1 MVKLCKDI
9 YEYRE
14 LIFTLVRK
22 EIAVRYKQSLLGP
35 AWVLIQPLAF
45 MAIFM
50 AVKVFLTIP
59 SDGVPYPIFAF
70 AGLLP
75 WIFFSNS
82 VTYAA
87 PSIVLN
93 GPVIKKI
100 YFPREVFPL
109 SVSLA
114 TFVDFVVAGVI
125 YLVLM
130 FYFGIFPGPSI
141 CLIPLLILL
150 QFILSVGLA
159 LIFSIL
165 GGYRR
170 DLIMGAPLLMMFWMY
185 LSPVFYPVSS
195 VPQEFLYLYYLNPMA
210 GIIQCY
216 RSILLA
222 QSFPPLLPLTYS
234 LVASLIILQIGTM
247 VFRKLGMTLADV
259 V

>member
-1 MVKLCKDI
+1 MLKLFKDT

-14 LIFTLVRK
+14 LIFTLVQK

-35 AWVLIQPLAF
+35 CWALIQPLAF

-50 AVKVFLTIP
+50 AVRIFLSIP
-59 SDGVPYPIFAF
+59 SDGVPYPIFVF

-75 WIFFSNS
+75 WTFFSNS

-93 GPVIKKI
+93 GSVIKKI

-114 TFVDFVVAGVI
+114 TFFDFAIAGVI
-125 YLVLM
+125 YLIMM
-130 FYFGIFPGPSI
+130 FYYGIYPGPSI
-141 CLIPLLILL
+141 WLLPVLVLFQFLL
-150 QFILSVGLA
+150 ALGLA
-159 LIFSIL
+159 LVFSIM

-170 DLIMGAPLLMMFWMY
+170 DFIMGAPLLMMFWMY

-195 VPQEFLYLYYLNPMA
+195 VPQKFLHLYFLNPMA
-210 GIIQCY
+210 GIIQGY
-216 RSILLA
+216 RSILLN
-222 QSFPPLLPLTYS
+222 QDFPSLLPLACSILT
-234 LVASLIILQIGTM
+234 SLIILQIGAV
-247 VFRKLGMTLADV
+247 VFRRLAMTLADV